1 MGKLYNMRGVFFVGT
16 RVHYPPEVKLSAV
29 NMRLAGHS
37 KQEIMKDLG
46 IKNDTQ
52 IETWVRWYHKGETH
66 RFHQPVGKQYK
77 YNKGIGELPEM
88 ERLMLRVRQLEM
100 HNELL
105 GKLDGIL
112 RKLPKG
118 NL

>member
-1 MGKLYNMRGVFFVGT
+1 MGKLYNMRGVFFVGI
-16 RVHYPPEVKLSAV
+16 RVHYPPEVKLNAV

-37 KQEIMKDLG
+37 KQEIMKALG

-77 YNKGIGELPEM
+77 YNKGIGELPEI